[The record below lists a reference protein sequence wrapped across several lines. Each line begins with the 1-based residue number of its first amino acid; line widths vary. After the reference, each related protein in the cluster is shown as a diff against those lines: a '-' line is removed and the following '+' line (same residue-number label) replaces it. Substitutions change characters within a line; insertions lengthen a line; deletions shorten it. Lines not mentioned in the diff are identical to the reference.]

1 MIVPKYII
9 DQNSI
14 NKEIREISITLNEQ
28 RQLKHILL
36 LYLEKL
42 SSNINTM
49 TNSND
54 LKNLS
59 TYIQKVEKSFE
70 TIKENINKLLEL
82 KSSLEQL
89 SLNKDN
95 SSFDWKK
102 YNQDYNDLKLK
113 ISSNNQLYFSIMES
127 ILNFMQLNLSETV
140 IEKSPIENSPVSY
153 SDNLEIITDTNTPTI
168 RNIQTENLNCEN
180 TSNNNNNNNDDDNDV
195 IIPKNNEATLSQEN
209 IEPLKERILTI
220 SESDEIVILPYSQNE
235 LEEFFSNNPEKY
247 SSIQD
252 IIDKEYTYSLKKY
265 KNTSSTRFKKIFNL
279 AKKSNLSY
287 FSSLNF
293 AIKLF
298 SNSHLHPATIS
309 ACRNTNELENYVECL
324 SNNNLNNFKCFKI
337 IYT

>member
-9 DQNSI
+9 DQNAI
-14 NKEIREISITLNEQ
+14 DKEIREISITLNEQ

-42 SSNINTM
+42 SSNINNIR
-49 TNSND
+49 NSSD
-54 LKNLS
+54 LKTLS

-89 SLNKDN
+89 TLNKDN
-95 SSFDWKK
+95 PSFDWKK
-102 YNQDYNDLKLK
+102 YNQDYNDLKFK

-127 ILNFMQLNLSETV
+127 ILNFMQLNIPESI
-140 IEKSPIENSPVSY
+140 IEQNP
-153 SDNLEIITDTNTPTI
+153 
-168 RNIQTENLNCEN
+168 TEN
-180 TSNNNNNNNDDDNDV
+180 TIVKVDD
-195 IIPKNNEATLSQEN
+195 
-209 IEPLKERILTI
+209 IEPLEERILTI
-220 SESDEIVILPYSQNE
+220 SESEEIVILPYSQNE

-252 IIDKEYTYSLKKY
+252 IIDKEYTYSLKNY
-265 KNTSSTRFKKIFNL
+265 KNNFFTRFKKIFNL
-279 AKKSNLSY
+279 AKKSNHSLIT
-287 FSSLNF
+287 SLNL

-309 ACRNTNELENYVECL
+309 ACRDTNELENYINCL
-324 SNNNLNNFKCFKI
+324 ANNNMNNFKSFKI
-337 IYT
+337 IHI